1 MVLSIHKTEG
11 RGCFTELPYGIA
23 LTQTPP
29 CVGAARERMH
39 PHDPQISQAQR
50 RTGARGFVG
59 SSAKHDDIAIAW
71 NLGVAF
77 RQLVETDS

>member
-1 MVLSIHKTEG
+1 MVLYIHKTEG
-11 RGCFTELPYGIA
+11 RGVFAQLTYGIGLA
-23 LTQTPP
+23 QTPP

-39 PHDPQISQAQR
+39 THDPQIFQAQR

-71 NLGVAF
+71 NLSVAF